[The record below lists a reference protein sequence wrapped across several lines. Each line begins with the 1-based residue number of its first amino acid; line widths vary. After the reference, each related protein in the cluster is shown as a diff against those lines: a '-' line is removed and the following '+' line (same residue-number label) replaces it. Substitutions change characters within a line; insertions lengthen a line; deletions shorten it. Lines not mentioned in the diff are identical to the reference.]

1 MSPQSKHEVWVS
13 AHRNAIGDIPTTN
26 EKSQINQVQLA
37 SGRKR
42 EWQMLGIS
50 VSRARSTSD
59 VPNHC
64 QNSRYVQADSERSD
78 KRDTCSPICRHSF
91 GVKYMIYKSV
101 TAQALWDAVDGRS
114 RNDGRSLKA
123 SI

>member
-13 AHRNAIGDIPTTN
+13 AHRNAIGDIPMTN

-42 EWQMLGIS
+42 EWQMSGIS

-59 VPNHC
+59 TPNHC
-64 QNSRYVQADSERSD
+64 QDSRSVRADSERSD
-78 KRDTCSPICRHSF
+78 ERDMCSPICRHCF

-101 TAQALWDAVDGRS
+101 TTRVL
-114 RNDGRSLKA
+114 
-123 SI
+123 